1 MRSVNGDKDIDAD
14 QHGRYRRERQS
25 RHSHDEDPPLFP
37 HRAAYQVAVRVA
49 SEHDCDHGALPP
61 INVAGIIGNAAFGV
75 GLKGFVF

>member
-37 HRAAYQVAVRVA
+37 RRAAYKVPVRIA
-49 SEHDCDHGALPP
+49 SEQDCDHVALPP
-61 INVAGIIGNAAFGV
+61 INMVEIIHMAAVGF